1 MKKNLLFWQ
10 RNKSCGLLC
19 SNKILKNKAASPLG
33 SRWGGRGG
41 GGGERVVFIL
51 RDRCWGQIRPSTL
64 TIMRTHGVLVPG
76 LDQYT
81 RTLLHMH
88 ANIPLNVRHST
99 FRKVTIL
106 YYKTKGE
113 SKFGS

>member
-33 SRWGGRGG
+33 PRWGGRRGG
-41 GGGERVVFIL
+41 WGRGAEGVVFIL

-64 TIMRTHGVLVPG
+64 TIMRTHGVRVPG
-76 LDQYT
+76 LDPNTHTQNSFT
-81 RTLLHMH
+81 CMQTFLSMSG
-88 ANIPLNVRHST
+88 IPHSE
-99 FRKVTIL
+99 K
-106 YYKTKGE
+106 
-113 SKFGS
+113 